1 MWRRVLKTIDR
12 RSAVATV
19 TAVASLF
26 FALCWPPLAPDA
38 DARPQEDVERSGYV
52 TIFVYKNF
60 QPYSWEEDGEVVG
73 IDADIARAIAEGLG
87 VELRLLVREAD
98 ENVDDDLRVNI
109 WKGDL
114 IHRQAADIML
124 HVPYDR
130 ELEIR
135 AESLAVLFNPYFGE
149 EVGVAYDGDVIPSV
163 ETFARFVSK
172 PIAVELDTV
181 SDFFLSGAF
190 RGQLH
195 QSIRR
200 GRTFMD
206 AVRLFEE
213 GTVPALMATKAQ
225 LQWVAFRNPDRNI
238 QIAKPPMP
246 GIIRDSWPIGMAV
259 KEDSRDLGYAVGDV
273 ITSLKENGKLQA
285 IFARYGVDYQEPP
298 LD

>member
-1 MWRRVLKTIDR
+1 M
-12 RSAVATV
+12 
-19 TAVASLF
+19 
-26 FALCWPPLAPDA
+26 
-38 DARPQEDVERSGYV
+38 

-73 IDADIARAIAEGLG
+73 IDADIARAIADGLG

-149 EVGVAYDGDVIPSV
+149 EIALAYDGDVIPKV

-225 LQWVAFRNPDRNI
+225 LQWVAFRNPERNI
-238 QIAKPPMP
+238 RIAKPPMP
-246 GIIRDSWPIGMAV
+246 GIVRDRWPIGMAV